1 MEAFKDIQDTY
12 TGLQIVRVLSTE
24 KFPPSYTSNQLV
36 TFLNSLVFK
45 QGDKGFHW
53 FIIYKG
59 RVSCTTTVTD
69 DSGNSRPETVI
80 LSKGQGFGELD
91 SSLSSIRLE
100 VDVLC

>member
-24 KFPPSYTSNQLV
+24 KFPPSYTSVLLV
-36 TFLNSLVFK
+36 FFFNHLVFK
-45 QGDKGFHW
+45 QGDRGFHW

-59 RVSCTTTVTD
+59 RVSCTTSVAD
-69 DSGNSRPETVI
+69 DFGNTKQETVV

-91 SSLSSIRLE
+91 SSLSSIRFKTSRK
-100 VDVLC
+100 